1 MTGMTASDTQARW
14 REKFLK
20 ETGGETGAAPQ
31 EALYTARDVPP
42 AGAEDEAPPGFFPFT
57 RGVRASGYRGRPWTI
72 RQYAGFSTAEA
83 SNQFYRDNLRKG
95 QKGLSV
101 AFDLP
106 THRGYDSDDPL
117 AAGDVGAAGVAIDS
131 VEDMKRL
138 FEGIPL
144 QENSISM
151 TMSGAVV
158 PIMAMF
164 IVAAEE
170 AGVKP
175 HQLTGTIQN
184 DILKEFM
191 VRNTYIYPPRASLR
205 LVGDVVA
212 YSTAAMPKF
221 NPISVSGYHMQEAG
235 ATPTQE
241 LAFTLA
247 NGLAYLETFRQKGL
261 DLEEVAPRFSFFFAI
276 GMDFF
281 TEIAKLR
288 AGRALWAHFMRERL
302 GLRNPKAWLLRVHCQ
317 TSGVSLIAQSPY
329 NNVIR
334 TTLEALAAVLGGTQ
348 SLHTNALDEALGLP
362 TPHSAELARAT
373 QQILQAETGLCDTID
388 PLGGSYY
395 LEHLTDKMKTEAM
408 KIIESLERNGGIV
421 QSLLDGVPM
430 QSIDRSAAERQ
441 ALLDC
446 GDTKIVGLNH
456 GRDASSDL
464 EPESGNEELRPAD
477 GARDG
482 APDLPL
488 LTIEPGLVRDQ
499 QIQNLKNLRTRR
511 DEALCQRRLE
521 ALYQGALQEETPLMA
536 LTLEAVRAR
545 ATLGEIS
552 TQLERVFTRYQR
564 TSLPVRGVY
573 GGVLAQKGP
582 TWGRMRQRIADFA
595 SRTGRHP
602 RILIAKI
609 GLDGHDRG
617 AKMIASALADL
628 GFDAELG
635 PLFATPRQVARQA
648 LSSDVHVLGVSTQ
661 AAGHKILLPA
671 LMAELRAASAS
682 HIWVTCG
689 GIIPE
694 ADRPFLTE
702 HGVAAF
708 FPPGT
713 AVLDAAACLMDL
725 LTGPQKDH
733 RPSPGQN
740 PDTPTSGRIPPSVDA

>member
-1 MTGMTASDTQARW
+1 MTGTTASEAQARW

-20 ETGGETGAAPQ
+20 ETGGEPGGETDGETRGAAPQ

-42 AGAEDEAPPGFFPFT
+42 AGAEEEAHPGLFPFT

-144 QENSISM
+144 QENSVSM

-191 VRNTYIYPPRASLR
+191 VRNTYIYPPRPSLR

-329 NNVIR
+329 NNVVR

-395 LEHLTDKMKTEAM
+395 LEHLTDKMKGEAM
-408 KIIESLERNGGIV
+408 KIIEEPRAQRRHRPIPSRRRADAVYRPKCGGT
-421 QSLLDGVPM
+421 SG
-430 QSIDRSAAERQ
+430 S
-441 ALLDC
+441 
-446 GDTKIVGLNH
+446 VGLRGYENRRTQSRAGRLGPGIRSRKRRASTRQRH
-456 GRDASSDL
+456 GAGDGG
-464 EPESGNEELRPAD
+464 PGRPA
-477 GARDG
+477 
-482 APDLPL
+482 PDH
-488 LTIEPGLVRDQ
+488 
-499 QIQNLKNLRTRR
+499 
-511 DEALCQRRLE
+511 
-521 ALYQGALQEETPLMA
+521 
-536 LTLEAVRAR
+536 RAR
-545 ATLGEIS
+545 PRPRPT
-552 TQLERVFTRYQR
+552 
-564 TSLPVRGVY
+564 
-573 GGVLAQKGP
+573 GP
-582 TWGRMRQRIADFA
+582 KFE
-595 SRTGRHP
+595 
-602 RILIAKI
+602 K
-609 GLDGHDRG
+609 
-617 AKMIASALADL
+617 SA
-628 GFDAELG
+628 
-635 PLFATPRQVARQA
+635 
-648 LSSDVHVLGVSTQ
+648 
-661 AAGHKILLPA
+661 
-671 LMAELRAASAS
+671 
-682 HIWVTCG
+682 
-689 GIIPE
+689 
-694 ADRPFLTE
+694 
-702 HGVAAF
+702 
-708 FPPGT
+708 GT
-713 AVLDAAACLMDL
+713 A
-725 LTGPQKDH
+725 
-733 RPSPGQN
+733 R
-740 PDTPTSGRIPPSVDA
+740 